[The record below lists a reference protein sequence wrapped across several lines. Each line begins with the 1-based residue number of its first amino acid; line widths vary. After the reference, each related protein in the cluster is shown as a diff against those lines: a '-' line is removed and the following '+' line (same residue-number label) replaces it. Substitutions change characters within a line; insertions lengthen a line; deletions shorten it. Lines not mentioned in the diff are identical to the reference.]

1 MQSWNTIKKSLKEF
15 SETHPLVNSF
25 GTGNILDPDSAQI
38 TNFVTPEIDR
48 VYYPL
53 VFATLDSSR
62 FGSNSVTFTV
72 GLVFMDKIE
81 ESQKVADRPTGSNA
95 LNFQTLQPDEVMS
108 DMTQLAGDFMIKYQR
123 TFGNDFDI
131 SVDANVDYFVD
142 RFGDRVAGCRAVLS
156 FNVPLALSI
165 CTIPTEMNPDVCYFG
180 GVEATN
186 EIDLYDGST
195 IAVAPN
201 QPINITFDPLAV
213 SNLFLWFAVP
223 STYSFSHWFRSA
235 FDQGAFEQLFEVYD
249 TEDDY
254 TIYVT
259 MWQTEATVQMTI
271 Q

>member
-1 MQSWNTIKKSLKEF
+1 MQSWNTIKRSLKEF
-15 SETHPLVNSF
+15 SESHPLVNSF

-48 VYYPL
+48 IYYPL
-53 VFATLDSSR
+53 VFATLDGAR
-62 FGSNSVTFTV
+62 FGSNSATFTV

-142 RFGDRVAGCRAVLS
+142 RFGDRVAGCRAMLT

-165 CTIPTEMNPDVCYFG
+165 CQIPTPANPDICYYDA
-180 GVEATN
+180 VEN
-186 EIDLYDGST
+186 LIDIDLYTGNQK
-195 IAVAPN
+195 AVAPN
-201 QPINITFDPLAV
+201 QPISLVFDANAV
-213 SNLFLWFAVP
+213 SNKYLWFAVP
-223 STYSFSHWFRSA
+223 SAYDFSHWFRSS
-235 FDQGAFEQLFEVYD
+235 FDQGAFVQLFEVYD
-249 TEDDY
+249 TQDGY

-259 MWQTEATVQMTI
+259 MWQTNATVEMTLS
-271 Q
+271 

>member
-1 MQSWNTIKKSLKEF
+1 MQSWNTIKRSLKEF
-15 SETHPLVNSF
+15 SESHPLVNSF

-53 VFATLDSSR
+53 VFATLDGAR
-62 FGSNSVTFTV
+62 FGSNSATFTV

-123 TFGNDFDI
+123 
-131 SVDANVDYFVD
+131 
-142 RFGDRVAGCRAVLS
+142 RFGDRVAGCRAVVS
-156 FNVPLALSI
+156 FNVPLALSV
-165 CTIPTEMNPDVCYFG
+165 CTIPTEMDPDTCYYG

-186 EIDLYDGST
+186 QIDLYDGNT
-195 IAVAPN
+195 LAVAIDK
-201 QPINITFDPLAV
+201 PINITFDGSAV

-223 STYSFSHWFRSA
+223 STYSFSHWYRSA
-235 FDQGAFEQLFEVYD
+235 FDQGSFVDLFEVYD
-249 TEDDY
+249 TQDGYD
-254 TIYVT
+254 IYVT
-259 MWQTEATVQMTI
+259 KWQTEATVQMTI

>member
-1 MQSWNTIKKSLKEF
+1 MQSWNTIKRSLKEF
-15 SETHPLVNSF
+15 SESHPLVNSF
-25 GTGNILDPDSAQI
+25 GTGNILEPDSAQI

-53 VFATLDSSR
+53 VFATLDGAR
-62 FGSNSVTFTV
+62 FGSNSATFTV

-142 RFGDRVAGCRAVLS
+142 RFGDRVAGCRAVVS

-165 CTIPTEMNPDVCYFG
+165 CEIPSDIQTDTIYYGAVESLIDIDYF
-180 GVEATN
+180 
-186 EIDLYDGST
+186 DGNTLS
-195 IAVAPN
+195 IIPN
-201 QPINITFDPLAV
+201 TPINVVFDSTAT
-213 SNLFLWFAVP
+213 SNKFLWFGAP
-223 STYSFSHWFRSA
+223 ESYNFTTWFRSS
-235 FDQGAFEQLFEVYD
+235 FDQGNFDDLFEL
-249 TEDDY
+249 
-254 TIYVT
+254 IYNNDGFDFYASK
-259 MWQTEATVQMTI
+259 WQTIATINMVI

>member
-1 MQSWNTIKKSLKEF
+1 
-15 SETHPLVNSF
+15 
-25 GTGNILDPDSAQI
+25 
-38 TNFVTPEIDR
+38 
-48 VYYPL
+48 
-53 VFATLDSSR
+53 
-62 FGSNSVTFTV
+62 
-72 GLVFMDKIE
+72 
-81 ESQKVADRPTGSNA
+81 
-95 LNFQTLQPDEVMS
+95 
-108 DMTQLAGDFMIKYQR
+108 
-123 TFGNDFDI
+123 
-131 SVDANVDYFVD
+131 VDANVDYFVD

-186 EIDLYDGST
+186 QIDLYDGST

-201 QPINITFDPLAV
+201 QPINITFDGGAV

-223 STYSFSHWFRSA
+223 STYSFSHWFRSS